1 MVTSSDIIRV
11 SGSTKIPIFTQ
22 KSFLGIQT
30 HKYCWI
36 DRLTSCSRSKAKEI
50 SIAVANAKVLNNA
63 HRRRKPTVAFGKKNA
78 NDPVKQEATSGHK
91 GIIQAYSFESFTNV
105 SNPNSIYFYFLSSS
119 LEEEV

>member
-30 HKYCWI
+30 QKYCWI
-36 DRLTSCSRSKAKEI
+36 ERFTSCSQSKEKET

-63 HRRRKPTVAFGKKNA
+63 HRRRKPTVASGKKNA
-78 NDPVKQEATSGHK
+78 NDPVQQEATSGHN
-91 GIIQAYSFESFTNV
+91 GIIQAYSFESFTNYRIQIQFI
-105 SNPNSIYFYFLSSS
+105 SYFLSSS
-119 LEEEV
+119 LEEKV